1 MTPLNTAHWQRNTLR
16 VLANLLIV
24 GLCLTYFFP
33 IFYMFLTS
41 FKSEADTVPP
51 KLFFTPTLENYQ
63 AVFTSDI
70 FRHILNSFIITLS
83 ATVIC
88 IILGVPAA
96 YSLVFGKLKK
106 PDSLYFWFL
115 STLILPAVSV
125 IVPVFLVYR
134 VLGLLDTHWGLIW
147 IYVGANVPIVVWM
160 VRAYLKDIPAE
171 LLEAA
176 EIDGATRMRAFYRI
190 VLPLTKSGILST
202 ALLVFI
208 FVWNEFFFAVSLTY
222 TDASTIPVYMA
233 SFMTQEGF
241 FWAKLSAISTV
252 TVLPPLILGWISHKS
267 LVQGL
272 MMGAVKG

>member
-1 MTPLNTAHWQRNTLR
+1 MNTLKPYR
-16 VLANLLIV
+16 SLLKAV
-24 GLCLTYFFP
+24 TTLVVVALCLLYFFP
-33 IFYMFLTS
+33 LFYMILTS
-41 FKSEADTVPP
+41 FKTEADTVPP

-70 FRHILNSFIITLS
+70 ARHILNSFVITTAATLL
-83 ATVIC
+83 ATV
-88 IILGVPAA
+88 LGVPAA
-96 YSLVFGKLKK
+96 YALVFGRLKK

-125 IVPVFLVYR
+125 IVPVFLVYK
-134 VLGLLDTHWGLIW
+134 VAGLLDTHLGLIL
-147 IYVGANVPIVVWM
+147 IYVGANIPIVVWM
-160 VRAYLKDIPAE
+160 VRAYLKDLPPE
-171 LLEAA
+171 LLEAS
-176 EIDGATRMRAFYRI
+176 EIDGSSRLHAFWHI
-190 VLPLTKSGILST
+190 VLPLTRSGILAT

-222 TDASTIPVYMA
+222 TNASTIPVYMA

-252 TVLPPLILGWISHKS
+252 TVLPPLVLGWLSHKS
-267 LVQGL
+267 LVKGL

>member
-1 MTPLNTAHWQRNTLR
+1 MTPLNTAHWQRNALK

>member
-1 MTPLNTAHWQRNTLR
+1 MTPLAVSVLQKKTLKAIANTL
-16 VLANLLIV
+16 IV
-24 GLCLTYFFP
+24 VLCLTYFFP

-51 KLFFTPTLENYQ
+51 KLLFTPTWENYQ

-70 FRHILNSFIITLS
+70 FRHIANSFIITVS
-83 ATVIC
+83 ATIIC
-88 IILGVPAA
+88 IVLGVPAA
-96 YSLVFGKLKK
+96 YAIVFGRLKK
-106 PDSLYFWFL
+106 ADSLYFWFL

-125 IVPVFLVYR
+125 IVPVFLVYK

-160 VRAYLKDIPAE
+160 VRAFLKDIPLE

-176 EIDGATRMRAFYRI
+176 EIDGASRLRAFYLI
-190 VLPLTKSGILST
+190 VLPLTKSGIIST

-233 SFMTQEGF
+233 SFMTQEGL
-241 FWAKLSAISTV
+241 FWARLSAISTV

-267 LVQGL
+267 LVRGL

>member
-1 MTPLNTAHWQRNTLR
+1 MSALKSPYRSFWRAVTT
-16 VLANLLIV
+16 IV
-24 GLCLTYFFP
+24 VVVLCLAYFFP
-33 IFYMFLTS
+33 IFYMILTS
-41 FKSEADTVPP
+41 FKTEADTVPP

-63 AVFTSDI
+63 TIFTSDI
-70 FRHILNSFIITLS
+70 ARHIVNSFVITTS
-83 ATVIC
+83 ATILCVV
-88 IILGVPAA
+88 LGVPAA
-96 YSLVFGKLKK
+96 YALVFGRLKK

-125 IVPVFLVYR
+125 IVPVFLVYK
-134 VLGLLDTHWGLIW
+134 VLGLLDSHWGLIW

-160 VRAYLKDIPAE
+160 VRAYLKDLPPE

-176 EIDGATRMRAFYRI
+176 EIDGASRLRAFSRI
-190 VLPLTKSGILST
+190 VLPLTRSGILST

-222 TDASTIPVYMA
+222 TNASTIPVYMA

-252 TVLPPLILGWISHKS
+252 TVLPPLILGWLSHKS

>member
-1 MTPLNTAHWQRNTLR
+1 MNTLKPYR
-16 VLANLLIV
+16 SLLKAV
-24 GLCLTYFFP
+24 TTLVVVALCLLYFFP
-33 IFYMFLTS
+33 LFYMILTS
-41 FKSEADTVPP
+41 FKTEADTVPP

-63 AVFTSDI
+63 TIFTPDI
-70 FRHILNSFIITLS
+70 ARHILNSFVITTT
-83 ATVIC
+83 ATVLCVVI
-88 IILGVPAA
+88 GVPAA
-96 YSLVFGKLKK
+96 YALVFGRLKK

-125 IVPVFLVYR
+125 IVPVFLVYK

-160 VRAYLKDIPAE
+160 VRAYLKDMPPE

-176 EIDGATRMRAFYRI
+176 EIDGASRLRAFSRI
-190 VLPLTKSGILST
+190 VLPLTRSGIFST

-222 TDASTIPVYMA
+222 TNASTIPVYMA

-252 TVLPPLILGWISHKS
+252 TVLPPLVLGWLSHKS
-267 LVQGL
+267 LVRGL